1 MMKHGGIYHHY
12 YQSSKTTHI
21 IATNLPDTK
30 IKKLKTMNVVK
41 PDWIVDSIAAGQ
53 LLDYRQYLLYS
64 RQSKTQPGIMFKHTS
79 EVENKPTTSTVV
91 TESRDPCDEREDKN
105 HNFNEMD
112 YKDDACSDS
121 SHSYETNEIESIT
134 DKINTNNG
142 PKQAQSIKTA
152 SEAGFLNEF
161 YSNSRLHHISTMGAT
176 FKQYVNNLR
185 QNKTG
190 VFEGAEK
197 LKLWK
202 QNKSGCS
209 FQNNSPYKS
218 VIMHI
223 DMDCFFASVGLRK
236 RPNLQ
241 GFPVAVTHAKAGS
254 GQSSSRAGVD
264 RKAEFEL
271 YKTRREAK
279 VQSKN
284 PTIENKDIKPWS
296 DWVETIDESNSMSEI
311 ASCNYEARKYGLK
324 NGMFLGQA
332 LKLCPNLK
340 TIPYDFEGYK
350 EVSYAL
356 YDTVARYYNCFN

>member
-1 MMKHGGIYHHY
+1 
-12 YQSSKTTHI
+12 
-21 IATNLPDTK
+21 
-30 IKKLKTMNVVK
+30 MNVVK

-64 RQSKTQPGIMFKHTS
+64 RQSKTQPRIMFKPTS
-79 EVENKPTTSTVV
+79 EVENQPTTSAAVC
-91 TESRDPCDEREDKN
+91 ESRDSCDESKERSPDFNDVEQNNKASSEDFC
-105 HNFNEMD
+105 HNSEP
-112 YKDDACSDS
+112 
-121 SHSYETNEIESIT
+121 NEIETKT
-134 DKINTNNG
+134 DEINTKSCAK
-142 PKQAQSIKTA
+142 PAQSIKTA

-185 QNKTG
+185 QNKSSQ
-190 VFEGAEK
+190 FEGAEK
-197 LKLWK
+197 LKQWK
-202 QNKSGCS
+202 QNEAGCS
-209 FQNNSPYKS
+209 FKEHSPFKS

-236 RPNLQ
+236 RPDLQ
-241 GFPVAVTHAKAGS
+241 GFPVAVTHAKTGG
-254 GQSSSRAGVD
+254 GQSGSRAGVD

-279 VQSKN
+279 VRSKN
-284 PTIENKDIKPWS
+284 PSTAENQDNKPWS
-296 DWVETIDESNSMSEI
+296 DWVEAIDESNSMSEI

-340 TIPYDFEGYK
+340 TIAYDFEGYK
-350 EVSYAL
+350 EVSYTL
-356 YDTVARYYNCFN
+356 YDTVAR